1 MKTICFG
8 IALALSCLASRT
20 ATADS
25 PIQPGDRIA
34 IIGNTFADQLRT
46 HGYLETLL
54 LQHHRQ
60 EPVSIRNLG
69 WGGDMLSARDRPTNF
84 PSEESTLTAHKTD
97 VIIACFGMGES
108 FAGEEGVNDFKQQL
122 KSLIESH
129 AGKKYN
135 GESEVRLILVSPIA
149 HEDLGELTPRRDKRN
164 GELHAYMRAM
174 QKVADANDIPFVD
187 LFQPSQYLMDEAT
200 GPNLTTN
207 GIHLNSYGYWALSHT
222 FFDQL
227 TASDRKPN
235 QAAWRLRVDVAANSA
250 EAEGVEISE
259 LKQSPSGVS
268 FRVKETCVPRL
279 RPPADLSTDSPLQP
293 QIELARDTLVV
304 KNLSPGRHRL
314 TVDGRTVVE
323 ADAEAWSNGVAID
336 SSPAHKAAD
345 QRREAVNNKNMQ
357 FTYSWKAL
365 NQVHIVGERKKSP
378 SGKELPKEVIQ
389 FNQLAN
395 DLDAVLGASMQ
406 LTTREWVISRV
417 ESEAK
422 DQ

>member
-1 MKTICFG
+1 
-8 IALALSCLASRT
+8 
-20 ATADS
+20 
-25 PIQPGDRIA
+25 
-34 IIGNTFADQLRT
+34 
-46 HGYLETLL
+46 
-54 LQHHRQ
+54 
-60 EPVSIRNLG
+60 
-69 WGGDMLSARDRPTNF
+69 
-84 PSEESTLTAHKTD
+84 
-97 VIIACFGMGES
+97 
-108 FAGEEGVNDFKQQL
+108 
-122 KSLIESH
+122 
-129 AGKKYN
+129 
-135 GESEVRLILVSPIA
+135 
-149 HEDLGELTPRRDKRN
+149 
-164 GELHAYMRAM
+164 
-174 QKVADANDIPFVD
+174 
-187 LFQPSQYLMDEAT
+187 MDEAT